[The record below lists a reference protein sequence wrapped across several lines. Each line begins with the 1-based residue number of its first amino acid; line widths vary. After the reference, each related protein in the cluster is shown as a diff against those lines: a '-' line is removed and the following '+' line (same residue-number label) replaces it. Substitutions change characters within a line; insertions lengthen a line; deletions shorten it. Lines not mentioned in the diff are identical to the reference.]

1 MRGPCLFCGKG
12 EENESEIQMQLIL
25 APSAGNEKCGGG
37 GGSFGAMP
45 FRKNS
50 GVGIQESGVG
60 MDGVW

>member
-1 MRGPCLFCGKG
+1 V
-12 EENESEIQMQLIL
+12 EV
-25 APSAGNEKCGGG
+25 

-60 MDGVW
+60 MDGVG